1 MKDTLEIQDTTEENT
16 CMKMIETQVNNG
28 MIEETTFTDNRFT
41 IKLTKT
47 MLEKSIMDATKP
59 VQDFYFYALDG
70 NFGDMLRMEHDE
82 YDAEFIFGAETTI
95 KFYRTKG
102 RGDNRFSIKGLRKYA
117 DVGDYLTVQEAYKY
131 SENGEGGVHSI
142 IISVDEPE
150 VIERGE

>member
-1 MKDTLEIQDTTEENT
+1 M
-16 CMKMIETQVNNG
+16 TQYHFNNG
-28 MIEETTFTDNRFT
+28 MIEETTFTDNMFT

-131 SENGEGGVHSI
+131 SENGKGGVHSI

-150 VIERGE
+150 VVERGE

>member
-1 MKDTLEIQDTTEENT
+1 MTNVIQ
-16 CMKMIETQVNNG
+16 TQVNNG
-28 MIEETTFTDNRFT
+28 MIEETTFTDNMFT

-82 YDAEFIFGAETTI
+82 YDAEFIFGAETTL
-95 KFYRTKG
+95 KFYKSKS
-102 RGDNRFSIKGLRKYA
+102 RGDKRFSIKGLRKYA

-131 SENGEGGVHSI
+131 SENGKGGVHSI

-150 VIERGE
+150 VVERGE